1 MIYLLIYKIELN
13 IFYCLLIH
21 YSKMAFIE
29 KSQSF
34 HYILKKYSTKDKTGI
49 THTRIG
55 NVKEGIFPGK
65 YIIPHEQIEEF
76 YKHYYDHVFKNGNNE
91 YLTEVQYKSDGEYC
105 GPILID
111 LDFRYDTNIT
121 TRQHTDEMIYDLIEI
136 YIKHIQNIF
145 VLNQGIIIPVY
156 IFQKNDVN
164 CCENVTKDGVHI
176 IINIQTPHKI
186 QEILRELMLKDINNV
201 FESLPLRNSYEEVLD
216 KGISSGCT
224 NWQLYGSQKSKQSLP
239 YKCTKKINYLIDN
252 DKNTFDIEFDTVDET
267 IGPQFLFDVSA
278 RNSNCQKFELSQY
291 YKDKIE
297 KEKPKPSIIISEY
310 DDNLIDNEGLIDIE
324 AICNISCVE
333 ELHKK
338 VQKWIDSL
346 ESHEYKLCEIHEY
359 TMILPKEY
367 YDDRNKWIRVGW
379 ALRNVSTKLF
389 VTWLLFSSQSEKFS
403 IADIIAYYEQWKS
416 FKPHGVTERS
426 IIWWAKQDNEEG
438 YKQIREKTLGYLIDK
453 TKDSCTEWDIANV
466 IYHYYKEEF
475 RCASIK
481 NNIWYHFQKHRWVE
495 NERGNKLR
503 FQISNTISRIFTE
516 KVDYYL
522 KRSVDPELDIKQQDI
537 MKKYAGVY
545 STIATNLRKTQ
556 SKQNIMKEA
565 AEIFYEKDQCFLN
578 NLDKNPYLIC
588 FTNGVYDF
596 TENEFRPGRPDDY
609 ISLCTNVKYIPIS
622 EKSKK
627 QQCVKQEVE
636 LFMDQ
641 LFPKKSLNKY
651 MWEHLASVIIGI
663 NKPQTFNIYNGCG
676 RNGKSKLIELMSKS
690 FGDYVGTV
698 PTSLVTSKRG
708 GVGSLTPEIAQLKG
722 KRYAVMQEPS
732 KDDMLNDGV
741 MKSLT
746 GGDPIQANPKFKD
759 PIVFMPQFKLVVCT
773 NNLFRV
779 KSNDDGTWRRIRLC
793 EFMSRF
799 VENPKKDPKKY
810 EYAIDHDIENKFDTW
825 KEVFISMLVDITKK
839 QQGHVKDCSM
849 VLKASNHYRNDQDY
863 LSQFTNERLFKKTE
877 AYKNTN
883 QGSTKLTMQVLS
895 FEFKTWY
902 QSNFGKNVPNQKEV
916 KSFLE
921 KRLGHNWSVNY
932 DLIYDSDEPDPDKH
946 IIDNDTEEDDEEEIS
961 L

>member
-1 MIYLLIYKIELN
+1 
-13 IFYCLLIH
+13 
-21 YSKMAFIE
+21 MAFME
-29 KSQSF
+29 KSPSF
-34 HYILKKYSTKDKTGI
+34 HSILKKYSTKEKTGI

-55 NVKEGIFPGK
+55 NVKEGVFPGK
-65 YIIPHEQIEEF
+65 YIIPEEDMESF
-76 YKHYYDHVFKNGNNE
+76 YKHYYDHVFKKGNCE
-91 YLTEVQYKSDGEYC
+91 YLTEVQYKPDSGNT

-111 LDFRYDTNIT
+111 LDFRYNTNIT
-121 TRQHTDEMIYDLIEI
+121 TRQHSDEMIYDLLEL
-136 YIKHIQNIF
+136 YMKHIQNIF
-145 VLNQGIIIPVY
+145 VMNQGNVIPVY

-164 CCENVTKDGVHI
+164 CCEKVTKDGVHI
-176 IINIQTPHKI
+176 VINIQTPHKI
-186 QEILRELMLKDINNV
+186 QEMLRELILKDINDI
-201 FESLPLRNSYEEVLD
+201 FECLPLINSYEEVLD

-239 YKCTKKINYLIDN
+239 YKCTNKLSYLIDIEQ
-252 DKNTFDIEFDTVDET
+252 NTFDIEIDTIDENEGHT
-267 IGPQFLFDVSA
+267 FLFDISA
-278 RNSNCQKFELSQY
+278 RNKNSLKFGLSKY
-291 YKDKIE
+291 YKEKIE
-297 KEKPKPSIIISEY
+297 KESSKPQQNISIEISEE
-310 DDNLIDNEGLIDIE
+310 DQDFINSEGMIDIE
-324 AICNISCVE
+324 TISGISSVQ
-333 ELHKK
+333 ELQQKT
-338 VQKWIDSL
+338 QKWIDSL
-346 ESHEYKLCEIHEY
+346 DSYEYKLREVHEY

-379 ALRNVSTKLF
+379 ALRNVSKKLF
-389 VTWLLFSSQSEKFS
+389 ITWLLFSSQSDKFS
-403 IADIIAYYEQWKS
+403 LVDVIGYFEQWKS

-438 YKQIREKTLGYLIDK
+438 YKQIREKTLGYLVDK

-565 AEIFYEKDQCFLN
+565 AEIFYEKDQNFLH
-578 NLDKNPYLIC
+578 NLDKNPYLVC

-609 ISLCTNVKYIPIS
+609 ISLCTNVKYIPVS

-627 QQCVKQEVE
+627 QQSIKQEVE
-636 LFMDQ
+636 LFMRQ

-651 MWEHLASVIIGI
+651 MWEHLASVLIGI

-676 RNGKSKLIELMSKS
+676 RNGKSKLIELMSKA

-810 EYAIDHDIENKFDTW
+810 EYAIDHDIEKKFDAW
-825 KEVFISMLVDITKK
+825 KEVFISLLVDISKI
-839 QQGHVKDCSM
+839 QQGNVKDCSM

-863 LSQFTNERLFKKTE
+863 LSQFANERLFKKTE

-921 KRLGHNWSVNY
+921 KKLGPSWAINY
-932 DLIYDSDEPDPDKH
+932 ELIYDSDQPDPDKH
-946 IIDNDTEEDDEEEIS
+946 IIDNDTEEEDEEEIPV
-961 L
+961 

>member
-1 MIYLLIYKIELN
+1 
-13 IFYCLLIH
+13 
-21 YSKMAFIE
+21 MAFIE

-34 HYILKKYSTKDKTGI
+34 HSILKKYITKEKSGI

-55 NVKEGIFPGK
+55 NVNEGVFPGK
-65 YIIPHEQIEEF
+65 YIIPEEDIDEF
-76 YKHYYDHVFKNGNNE
+76 YKHYYNHVFIKGNHE
-91 YLTEVQYKSDGEYC
+91 YLTEVQYKSNDEKI
-105 GPILID
+105 GPILVD
-111 LDFRYDTNIT
+111 LDFRYNTDIT
-121 TRQHTDEMIYDLIEI
+121 TRQHSDEMIYDLLEI
-136 YIKHIQNIF
+136 YMKHIQNIF
-145 VLNQGIIIPVY
+145 DINQGNIIPVY
-156 IFQKNDVN
+156 IFQKDNVN
-164 CCENVTKDGVHI
+164 CCDKVTKDGVHI
-176 IINIQTPHKI
+176 IINIKTPHKI
-186 QEILRELMLKDINNV
+186 QELLRDLVLKDINNV
-201 FESLPLRNSYEEVLD
+201 FESLPLINSYEEVLD
-216 KGISSGCT
+216 KGISTGCT
-224 NWQLYGSQKSKQSLP
+224 NWQLYGSQKSKHSSA
-239 YKCTKKINYLIDN
+239 YKCIYK
-252 DKNTFDIEFDTVDET
+252 
-267 IGPQFLFDVSA
+267 
-278 RNSNCQKFELSQY
+278 LSY
-291 YKDKIE
+291 T
-297 KEKPKPSIIISEY
+297 
-310 DDNLIDNEGLIDIE
+310 IDNEQSTIDIIVDKIDETNGHQFLHDICARNTNCLQSELTPQYREMLEKTTKPKVGTITELTNEEQCFINDEGIIDIE
-324 AICNISCVE
+324 AICSITSVQ
-333 ELHKK
+333 ELQ
-338 VQKWIDSL
+338 QKADAWIETL
-346 ESHEYKLCEIHEY
+346 ESYEYKIREAHEY
-359 TMILPKEY
+359 TMILPSEY
-367 YDDRNKWIRVGW
+367 YNDRNKWIRVGW
-379 ALRNVSTKLF
+379 ALRNVSKKLF
-389 VTWLLFSSQSEKFS
+389 ITWLSFSSQSDKFS
-403 IADIIAYYEQWKS
+403 MIDITGYFDQWNS
-416 FKPHGVTERS
+416 FKPHGVTDRS
-426 IIWWAKQDNEEG
+426 IIWWAKHDNEEG
-438 YKQIREKTLGYLIDK
+438 YKKIREKTLEHLIDK

-481 NNIWYHFQKHRWVE
+481 NNIWYHFNKHRWVE

-565 AEIFYEKDQCFLN
+565 AEIFFEKDPNFLA
-578 NLDKNPYLIC
+578 NLDKNPYLVC

-596 TENEFRPGRPDDY
+596 TDNEFRPGRPDDY
-609 ISLCTNVKYIPIS
+609 LSLSTNLRYIPIN

-627 QQCVKQEVE
+627 QQNIIQEVE
-636 LFMDQ
+636 LFMKQ

-651 MWEHLASVIIGI
+651 MWEHLASVLIGI

-676 RNGKSKLIELMSKS
+676 RNGKSKLIELMSKA

-810 EYAIDHDIENKFDTW
+810 EYAIDHDIEKKFDTW
-825 KEVFISMLVDITKK
+825 KEVFIALLIDISKK
-839 QQGHVKDCSM
+839 QQGNVKDCSM

-863 LSQFTNERLFKKTE
+863 LSQFTNERLFKKTDS
-877 AYKNTN
+877 YKNTN

-921 KRLGHNWSVNY
+921 KRLGNQWSMNY
-932 DLIYDSDEPDPDKH
+932 DLIYDGEQPDPDKH
-946 IIDNDTEEDDEEEIS
+946 IIDNSSEEDEDEEEEDNAV
-961 L
+961 